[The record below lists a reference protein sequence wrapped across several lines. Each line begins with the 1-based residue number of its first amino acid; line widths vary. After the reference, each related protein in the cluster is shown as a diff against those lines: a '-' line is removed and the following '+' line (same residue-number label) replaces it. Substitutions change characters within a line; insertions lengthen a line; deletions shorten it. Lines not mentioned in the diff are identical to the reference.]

1 MRIYWIDNLE
11 SGNLGLMPRPKG
23 NDWLYDELHKLK
35 LCGVDILV
43 SLLENSELDELD
55 LQEESTICEELS
67 IKFISFPI
75 QDRSVPMSRQAFIT
89 LIQQLNNE
97 LDKGNKIV
105 IHCRMGIG
113 RTGMLAAGILMQRG
127 YDVNSAFE
135 LLTNVRTISVPDT
148 EEQVEW
154 VQNTLYNDR

>member
-23 NDWLYDELHKLK
+23 NDWLYDELRKLK
-35 LCGVDILV
+35 LSGTDILV
-43 SLLENSELDELD
+43 SLLENSEIDELD
-55 LQEESTICEELS
+55 LQEESTICDKLS
-67 IKFISFPI
+67 IEFISFPI
-75 QDRSVPMSRQAFIT
+75 KDRSVPVNNKAFMT

-97 LDKGNKIV
+97 LDKGSRIV

-113 RTGMLAAGILMQRG
+113 RTGMLAAGILMQQG

-135 LLTNVRTISVPDT
+135 LLSKVRTISVPDT
-148 EEQVEW
+148 KEQAEW
-154 VQNTLYNDR
+154 VQNTLYDDC